1 MKNKRKINFLI
12 IIVTIFILSI
22 LMFVITTRVQNIN
35 NQKKAELEKEN
46 LIFEYEIGERK
57 ENNVKIFIKVSD
69 KVNGLERLNLPDG
82 DAIIFKGTKE
92 EKGID
97 YTVELEKEYKFVII
111 SEKGDSI
118 EKIIKIDEK
127 TVPYTWKKTEYPVL
141 SENKINNMEYSDKY
155 GNIIKY
161 KKDFSEGACT
171 ANDALPIEAW
181 DDNTGT
187 AVRTGTYYIK
197 IADDMI
203 GKTLVWTQNWSTNCT
218 SIFTFCDKDK
228 NELNDK
234 WGSDVSGS
242 RTIVDNAKYLKYYS
256 NGHYLYEIFG
266 K

>member
-1 MKNKRKINFLI
+1 MKNKRKINLLI

-97 YTVELEKEYKFVII
+97 YEVKMENEYKFVII
-111 SEKGDSI
+111 SENGDST
-118 EKIIKIDEK
+118 EKIIKIDESMFS
-127 TVPYTWKKTEYPVL
+127 WKKSRYPVL
-141 SENKINNMEYSDKY
+141 SENKINNMEYSDQY
-155 GNIIKY
+155 GNALQY
-161 KKDFSEGACT
+161 KRDLDEGACT

-197 IADDMI
+197 IADNMI
-203 GKTLVWTQNWSTNCT
+203 GKTLVWTQYWTSGCT
-218 SIFTFCDKDK
+218 SIFTYCDKYK

-234 WGSDVSGS
+234 WWSDVSGS
-242 RTIVDNAKYLKYYS
+242 RTIVDNAKYLKYFS